1 MVSRYWRPQGI
12 AGVEL
17 LRWDASAHR
26 YARHSHEGY
35 ALGVVAAGA
44 HAFWARGRVWT
55 AIPGRVIIVN
65 PEEEHDGGPARRG
78 DAYSYRMI
86 YLDRTVVETVV
97 EATPF
102 FSDAVVSD
110 DALAECVL
118 EAHRALE
125 RPEPRLECETR
136 LLNAVA
142 AVARQHGGVPRRPG
156 SERPAPRGVRIV
168 KEYLLAH
175 FADDCSL
182 TDLAT
187 LAGVDRFQL
196 LRAFRRHVGL
206 PPHRYQTQLRLRRA
220 KRLMLDGGSA
230 AIAAA
235 TVGFSD
241 QSHLIRKFKAAYG
254 ITPGAITFNPGDRA

>member
-1 MVSRYWRPQGI
+1 MVSRYWRLEGL

-17 LRWDASAHR
+17 LRWDASSHR

-35 ALGVVAAGA
+35 ALGAVVAGA

-65 PEEEHDGGPARRG
+65 PEDEHDGGPAGRG
-78 DAYSYRMI
+78 DEYSYRMI
-86 YLDRTVVETVV
+86 YLDRAVVETVL

-102 FSDAVVSD
+102 FPDAVVSD
-110 DALAECVL
+110 DALAECIL

-136 LLNAVA
+136 LLMAVA
-142 AVARQHGGVPRRPG
+142 ALARQHGGVPPRAG
-156 SERPAPRGVRIV
+156 GERSTPREVRV
-168 KEYLLAH
+168 VREYLSEH

-182 TDLAT
+182 TELAI

-220 KRLMLDGGSA
+220 KRLMLDGESA

-254 ITPGAITFNPGDRA
+254 ITPGAITFNRGDPA